1 MPWLLVY
8 QSNDNKKDIQLM
20 NEPIAPSIDVII
32 PVYNAPLLTKRCID
46 SVITYLAQTIRT
58 IYIQDDESGNETRE
72 MLDSLPYKQVNI
84 FHSPKNQGFG
94 KSVNEA
100 VTRSDADFVL
110 VLNSDTEVYENFLP
124 LLCKALIMDPKLAV
138 ISPAHNNITMHE
150 LERYIRQ
157 PGNYITTYRF
167 KGHAFLIRRATF
179 ITIGGFDLAFG
190 RGYFEDLDLSRRLD
204 QQGWHMGVHPDTYI
218 HHEGGA
224 SYGRGQLYQSLMKHN
239 LALYLSRHPGAC
251 CNILLISDK
260 YTMADL
266 PIKLTGTM
274 EHVFRQ
280 GGSIHWLSSL
290 PLPQLSCLQMH
301 NSPASI
307 MSTLKL
313 MLRGW
318 SRKDKRISEVWIL
331 PGTSALL
338 RVLLAVFIRARKLK
352 VKSGKQ

>member
-1 MPWLLVY
+1 
-8 QSNDNKKDIQLM
+8 M

-46 SVITYLAQTIRT
+46 SVITHLVQTIRT
-58 IYIQDDESGNETRE
+58 IYIQNDGSDNETRE
-72 MLDSLPYKQVNI
+72 MLDSLPYKQVDI

-100 VTRSDADFVL
+100 VTRSDADLIL
-110 VLNSDTEVYENFLP
+110 VLNSDTELFENFLP
-124 LLCKALIMDPKLAV
+124 LLCKALAMDPKLAV
-138 ISPAHNNITMHE
+138 ISPTHNNITMHE
-150 LERYIRQ
+150 PERYIRQ
-157 PGNYITTYRF
+157 PGDYIATYRF

-204 QQGWHMGVHPDTYI
+204 QQGWRMGVHPNTYI

-224 SYGRGQLYQSLMKHN
+224 SYGRGQLYQTLMKHN
-239 LALYLSRHPGAC
+239 LALYLSRYPGAC
-251 CNILLISDK
+251 CNVLLISDK
-260 YTMADL
+260 VTMADL
-266 PIKLTGTM
+266 PIKLSGTM
-274 EHVFRQ
+274 EHVLRQ

-290 PLPQLSCLQMH
+290 PLPQLSCLQIQ

-307 MSTLKL
+307 MSILRL

-318 SRKDKRISEVWIL
+318 SRKDKRISDVWIL
-331 PGTSALL
+331 PETSALQ
-338 RVLLAVFIRARKLK
+338 RVLLAIFIRARKLK
-352 VKSGKQ
+352 VQKWEIVTSETEEISRYQNKQGKR